1 VNTIHPFPGTLLA
14 VVRGVAVAVG
24 ATISAFAFLP
34 GDYVAPAA
42 VALAFV
48 VALVTADA

>member
-1 VNTIHPFPGTLLA
+1 MQIHPFPGTLLA
-14 VVRGVAVAVG
+14 VARGALVAAG
-24 ATISAFAFLP
+24 ATLSAFAFLP

-48 VALVTADA
+48 GALVVGGE